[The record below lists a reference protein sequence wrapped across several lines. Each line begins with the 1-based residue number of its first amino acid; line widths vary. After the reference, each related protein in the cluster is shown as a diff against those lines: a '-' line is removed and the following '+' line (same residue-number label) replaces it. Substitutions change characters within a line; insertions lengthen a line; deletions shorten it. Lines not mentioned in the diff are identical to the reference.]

1 LFDELLADEPIG
13 PVAFSLLTGSA
24 DNPVASGAL
33 GLVFAVASA
42 AIFDGIGARWL
53 RHAQPASSERKTRR
67 VALLGHDRP
76 CRSLAERLGEI
87 AGDLRIV
94 GVFVLAESMTADS
107 AANGSTGVVDAVVAL
122 ARDDAIDEVVIAA
135 HSLDD
140 PFLVPA
146 IEQLSAYS
154 VDIALSPG
162 ALGPA
167 VADLTRAAG
176 APLPLL
182 PLVRRPICG
191 WGARAKRA
199 LDIVVSALAMLLL
212 LPAFAVIAVAI
223 KLDSPGPVL
232 YKQRRGGLNQKP
244 FLVWKF
250 RTMRCR
256 SDEGAVFRQ
265 ASRGDMRI
273 TRVGRLLRQLSIDEL
288 PQLANVLR
296 GEMSLVGPR
305 PHPLPLNE
313 RFAHQVA
320 LYSAR
325 HRVLPGITGLAQI
338 YGCRGETDTLEKMS
352 ARVRYDLQYIRDWS
366 LWLDVRIIAATLLGR
381 FLHANAY

>member
-1 LFDELLADEPIG
+1 LD
-13 PVAFSLLTGSA
+13 
-24 DNPVASGAL
+24 
-33 GLVFAVASA
+33 
-42 AIFDGIGARWL
+42 
-53 RHAQPASSERKTRR
+53 
-67 VALLGHDRP
+67 
-76 CRSLAERLGEI
+76 EI

-154 VDIALSPG
+154 VDIALSP
-162 ALGPA
+162 
-167 VADLTRAAG
+167 G

-313 RFAHQVA
+313 RFANQVA

-366 LWLDVRIIAATLLGR
+366 LWLDLRIIAATLLGR